1 MKGIVFT
8 EFLSMLDQKFSPET
22 TEEVLMSAPLA
33 SGGSYTAVGTYPH
46 EELVAMLLK
55 ACEITQT
62 PPPQMLQKFGA
73 HLLKVFRKKFPD
85 FFTAHR
91 DPLDFLEQVD
101 SYVHV
106 EVYKLYPDAELP
118 RFYCQR
124 LSPGRL
130 LMDYHS
136 SRHLDDLAYGLIM
149 EAITSYGVSADVQRS
164 KVVLNGVEG
173 TRFDISR
180 S

>member
-1 MKGIVFT
+1 
-8 EFLSMLDQKFSPET
+8 ML
-22 TEEVLMSAPLA
+22 
-33 SGGSYTAVGTYPH
+33 
-46 EELVAMLLK
+46 
-55 ACEITQT
+55 
-62 PPPQMLQKFGA
+62 
-73 HLLKVFRKKFPD
+73 FRSKKFPD

-136 SRHLDDLAYGLIM
+136 SRHLDDLAYGLIT

-164 KVVLNGVEG
+164 KVVLDGVEG